1 MKMGMFVDAYM
12 TEEQLALQKLA
23 HEFAEKEIR
32 PIAMDLDH
40 RTDPAESAY
49 MDSLLKKADDIGLRT
64 MTIPTEYGG
73 GGIESLFTHVL
84 VGEEL
89 GWGDRGIVGMLLSS
103 AKITHLLMA
112 DALATQAQRDKW
124 LRAYVDD
131 PTFLISQAMT
141 EDDTGSENLLPYD
154 GVDGGFRARAHREGD
169 DYIINGS
176 KRFISNVGY
185 AKMNFVYVRTDPTKS
200 VLDGATLLMVPIDT
214 PGLSFG
220 RVHDKMGYR
229 LNLNREMIFTDA
241 RVPVENRLGPENYGI
256 VRINSHLRGGDSL
269 INASAMVGLA
279 RAAYEASVEYAENRV
294 ASGKPIIRHQAIG
307 MKLVE
312 MYMMIN
318 AARASVWAASRAI
331 DDRDKVPMDWK
342 MPGSASAFAHE
353 AACQV
358 TRAAME
364 IHGGMGVMRELPIE
378 MYLRNA
384 YNMLHSDGG
393 IIMKKLKV
401 MNQMCKGV
409 PPGNDTEVSV

>member
-1 MKMGMFVDAYM
+1 MIDAYL
-12 TEEQLALQKLA
+12 TDEQLALQELA
-23 HEFAEKEIR
+23 HDFAVREIR

-40 RTDPAESAY
+40 ETDPAKSAY
-49 MDSLLKKADDIGLRT
+49 MDSLLKKADAVGLRT

-73 GGIESLFTHVL
+73 GGIDSLFTHVI

-89 GWGDRGIVGMLLSS
+89 GWGDRGVVGMLLSS
-103 AKITHLLMA
+103 SKIAHLLTA
-112 DALATQAQRDKW
+112 EALATQEQRDKW
-124 LRAYVDD
+124 LRAYVED

-141 EDDTGSENLLPYD
+141 EDDTGSENLLPY
-154 GVDGGFRARAHREGD
+154 GGADGGFRTRAVRQGD
-169 DYIINGS
+169 NYIINGS

-229 LNLNREMIFTDA
+229 LNLNREMIFNDA
-241 RVPVENRLGPENYGI
+241 VVPVENRLGPENYGI

-269 INASAMVGLA
+269 INAAAMVGLA
-279 RAAYEASVEYAENRV
+279 RAAYEATVEYAENRV
-294 ASGKPIIRHQAIG
+294 ASGKPIIQHQAIG

-312 MYMMIN
+312 MYTKIN
-318 AARASVWAASRAI
+318 AARGYVWQASRAI
-331 DDRDKVPMDWK
+331 DNRDKVPMDWK
-342 MPGSASAFAHE
+342 MPGSASYFAHE
-353 AACQV
+353 VACEV

-364 IHGGMGVMRELPIE
+364 IHGGMGVMREMPIE

-401 MNQMCKGV
+401 MGQMSQPVHSGNGV
-409 PPGNDTEVSV
+409 EVAI